1 MSDETNEVVS
11 TAAKIGT
18 GGLLGWLWKFYF
30 ERRLSRADEL
40 ETKQRQDLEIRLAK
54 LEEQHDNTREKVE
67 ERISG
72 VASYW
77 SAKVSALEKEVA
89 ELKGAIAQREKS

>member
-1 MSDETNEVVS
+1 MSDDSTNEVVS

-30 ERRLSRADEL
+30 EKRLSRADEL
-40 ETKQRQDLEIRLAK
+40 ETKQRHDLEIRLAK
-54 LEEQHDNTREKVE
+54 LEERHENAREKVE
-67 ERISG
+67 ERING

-77 SAKVSALEKEVA
+77 SQKVSTLEKEVA
-89 ELKGAIAQREKS
+89 ELKGQVKKE